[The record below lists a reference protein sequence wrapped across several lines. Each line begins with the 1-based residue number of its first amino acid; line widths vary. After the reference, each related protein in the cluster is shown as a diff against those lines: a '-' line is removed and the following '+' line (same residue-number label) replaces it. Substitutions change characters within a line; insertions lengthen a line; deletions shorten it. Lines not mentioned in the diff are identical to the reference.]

1 MARIE
6 QVSISNG
13 GVPKRA
19 IPEARVTRDGLAGDW
34 QHDRKHHGGPD
45 RAVCLMSSE
54 LIAKLNGEGHPIAP
68 GTTGENLTLSGVDWP
83 TLEPGVRLRIDSPE
97 PVELEVV
104 RYATPCKTIRE
115 SFAEGQFERISQKT
129 HPGESRIYT
138 RVLREGVVRAGDP
151 VVVLAPTPAS

>member
-19 IPEARVTRDGLAGDW
+19 IPEARVTRDGLVGDW
-34 QHDRKHHGGPD
+34 QTDRKHHGGPD

-54 LIAKLNGEGHPIAP
+54 LIAQLNAEGHPIAP
-68 GTTGENLTLSGVDWP
+68 GTTGENLTLSGIDWP
-83 TLEPGVRLRIDSPE
+83 SLEPGVRLRIESSE

-104 RYATPCKTIRE
+104 RYATPCKTIKD
-115 SFAEGQFERISQKT
+115 SFAGGQFERISQKT

-138 RVLREGVVRAGDP
+138 RVLQEGVVRPGDA
-151 VVVLAPTPAS
+151 VQVLAAAG